1 TFRKGHFYDGNFRY
15 EELVRTREEES
26 GLNAS
31 TFQEGVDIEMNC
43 RTHSPRRMHLG
54 SLTPNETS
62 NIIKRER
69 ERRRLIRYIQV
80 RQQSSENARII
91 REKVK
96 AARKREVAKIK
107 KRITDSIVRRMSR
120 ERSIFSPLKTTPD
133 GIPASSVSR
142 HRRKAIPENEE
153 RAARRHMEAL
163 ERLRRERQ
171 ARRARR
177 MAAIE
182 RRKKAEHEANLRSR
196 LQTGRIQM
204 LKK

>member
-1 TFRKGHFYDGNFRY
+1 
-15 EELVRTREEES
+15 
-26 GLNAS
+26 
-31 TFQEGVDIEMNC
+31 MNR

-54 SLTPNETS
+54 LLTPNETS

-80 RQQSSENARII
+80 RQQSNENARII

-96 AARKREVAKIK
+96 AARKREVTKIK

-120 ERSIFSPLKTTPD
+120 ERSIFSPVKTTPD
-133 GIPASSVSR
+133 GIRASSTSR
-142 HRRKAIPENEE
+142 RRKAILENEE

-163 ERLRRERQ
+163 ERLRKERQ

-177 MAAIE
+177 ITAIE
-182 RRKKAEHEANLRSR
+182 RRKKAEREANLRSR
-196 LQTGRIQM
+196 LQADRIQM